1 MENIGVT
8 ADYFALGGNSLTAAR
23 VVARINS
30 ALGSTLGVRDLFDA
44 PTVGALAGLV
54 AGSAPS
60 RFTEL
65 GPRPRPDRIPLSP
78 AQQRMWF
85 LNRFDPESGAY
96 NIAAALSLSGD

>member
-1 MENIGVT
+1 
-8 ADYFALGGNSLTAAR
+8 
-23 VVARINS
+23 
-30 ALGSTLGVRDLFDA
+30 LFDA

-65 GPRPRPDRIPLSP
+65 GPRPRPDQIPLSP

-96 NIAAALSLSGD
+96 NIAAALALSGDLNIQVLRQAISDVIDRHEVLR